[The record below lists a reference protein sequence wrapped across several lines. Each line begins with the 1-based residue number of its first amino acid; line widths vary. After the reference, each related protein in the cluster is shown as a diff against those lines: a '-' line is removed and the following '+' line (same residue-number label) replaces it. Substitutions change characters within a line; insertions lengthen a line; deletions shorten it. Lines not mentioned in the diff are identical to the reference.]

1 MILFWF
7 LSFQY
12 YKRYGKKTAKNLT
25 FLCKVA
31 PVYGTHL
38 LLWKRIKVIVRHTK
52 RHLWQ
57 NGEKLGEKKTPKN
70 KQLSQ
75 YWCLFVT

>member
-1 MILFWF
+1 MQADSSSLFLGMILFWF

-31 PVYGTHL
+31 PVYGTYYVRSRTARPF
-38 LLWKRIKVIVRHTK
+38 KDSPEIIVGDIT
-52 RHLWQ
+52 LI
-57 NGEKLGEKKTPKN
+57 
-70 KQLSQ
+70 
-75 YWCLFVT
+75 

>member
-1 MILFWF
+1 M
-7 LSFQY
+7 S
-12 YKRYGKKTAKNLT
+12 TS
-25 FLCKVA
+25 FLCALNHVDINIGVGYLSTIFFINTKLR
-31 PVYGTHL
+31 THL

-57 NGEKLGEKKTPKN
+57 NGEKLGEKKPPKN

-75 YWCLFVT
+75 YWRLFVT